1 MTAVAGLIHDGEVWI
16 GADSAGVSGQR
27 LSIRADR
34 KAFRNGPYVFGFT
47 TSFRMGQ
54 LLRWKLNPPVPG
66 PDADLEEFMCTTFAD
81 AVRDCLKA
89 GGWAEKDRER
99 ESGGNF
105 LAGAYGRLFEVYSDY
120 QVAER
125 EDPFSATGCGEDFL
139 LGSLHT
145 TEQLGWPPEKR
156 LLTALETAER
166 YSTGVQGPF
175 RIVSTGE
182 PEVFG
187 PG

>member
-1 MTAVAGLIHDGEVWI
+1 MTAVAGLVHDGEVWI
-16 GADSAGVSGQR
+16 GADSAGVSGSS
-27 LSIRADR
+27 LAVRADH

-54 LLRWKLNPPVPG
+54 LLRYRLDPPVPG
-66 PDADLEEFMCTTFAD
+66 WGEDLHGFMCTAFAD

-89 GGWAEKDRER
+89 GGWAEKDKDREA
-99 ESGGNF
+99 GGNF
-105 LAGAYGRLFEVYSDY
+105 LAGVNGRLFEVFSDY

-125 EDPFSATGCGEDFL
+125 EDPFTATGCGEDFL

-145 TEQLGWPPEKR
+145 TEGLGWPPEKR
-156 LLTALETAER
+156 LLAALEAAER

-175 RIVSTGE
+175 RIVSA
-182 PEVFG
+182 G
-187 PG
+187 PA